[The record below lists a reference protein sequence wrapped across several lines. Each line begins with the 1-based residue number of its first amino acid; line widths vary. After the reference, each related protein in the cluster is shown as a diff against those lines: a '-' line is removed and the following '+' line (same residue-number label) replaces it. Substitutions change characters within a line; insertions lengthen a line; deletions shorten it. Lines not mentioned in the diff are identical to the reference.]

1 MPEYSERSGP
11 SLGLWLRRLVIVGLA
26 LFLFCLG
33 QFQELVFTG
42 LTTGWQAVQQALG
55 LSAAGP
61 TGGSLST
68 HGLVVGLTYR
78 LLYVLLSILLLHLL
92 IRGRGTRFVVVGYVV
107 GLGLSMGLLL
117 LGQRAGL
124 PLATEQGH
132 RLLDL
137 LSSPLA
143 WVLFYGLLRLRRS
156 TTTDQPA
163 QTVPGS

>member
-1 MPEYSERSGP
+1 M
-11 SLGLWLRRLVIVGLA
+11 LLVSLA

-33 QFQELVFTG
+33 QFQELAFAG
-42 LTTGWQAVQQALG
+42 LTTGWQAVQHAFG
-55 LSAAGP
+55 VSAAGP
-61 TGGSLST
+61 ASGSLST
-68 HGLVVGLTYR
+68 HGLVVGLAYR
-78 LLYVLLSILLLHLL
+78 LLYVLLSILLLHLVL
-92 IRGRGTRFVVVGYVV
+92 RGQGTRFVALGYAG
-107 GLGLSMGLLL
+107 GLGLSVGLLL

-156 TTTDQPA
+156 A
-163 QTVPGS
+163 ATVRYPKSGAASNLRGPV